1 MSVRRAF
8 GLKFV
13 LLLLLVCV
21 GCGDTFRPVATPLIP
36 PQPSPA
42 APHSILMLST
52 NGPNNRGTSSNFDVS
67 GDTTSAVAPLGLGP
81 IHAALTP
88 NNLQFY
94 VANSLEDSVS
104 TFSPGGIGP
113 VTTISLPLG
122 SKPAF
127 VHTTENGNVYVANF
141 GSMSVAAISTTTNVI
156 TNPLIPVGNQPM
168 ALAETSDGAKLYA
181 ANSADDTVTSIN
193 TAALTPVAT
202 IPTDATPVWLLARPD
217 AVQVQPVGFRV
228 YVLNS
233 GGGTLSTINTAT
245 DTTIPPNVPVG
256 AGANFMVYD
265 KTRTQLYVVNP
276 TLPKV
281 VVLNAATD
289 PPTLVNP
296 AIDLTQAPTGVPIST
311 LASKVSVTAALQ
323 SGTNTTYTYT
333 PISGP
338 PLQGVGQGI
347 VITGMG
353 NAGNNGTFTISAIGT
368 GAFTVVNPSGVTAS
382 GQTGTGVTGGPV
394 SMTVLADGTR
404 AYVVS
409 YALVNDTTRNPPAE
423 AIEWQV
429 SVVNPQ
435 TNTVR
440 SVVPADP
447 ASTLFDVDNVNPTG
461 CGAKPFGPLSPL
473 PFRLFIVAAADSS
486 RVYVAS
492 CDSGRIEIISTASD
506 TLISNP
512 DGTAVLTLPAPPSV
526 FLSPKLSITAASPNG
541 AGTTY
546 TYTALSGPPLQV
558 GMDIVITGM
567 ADGGNNGTFAVT
579 AVGAGTFTAAN
590 SSGVTATAQSGSGNV
605 TTPPPQNPVFMLAG
619 P

>member
-156 TNPLIPVGNQPM
+156 TNPLIQVGKQPV

-181 ANSADDTVTSIN
+181 ANSADGTVTSID
-193 TAALTPVAT
+193 TAALAAVAT
-202 IPTDATPVWLLARPD
+202 IPTDTTPVWLLARPD

-276 TLPKV
+276 TLTKV

-296 AIDLTQAPTGVPIST
+296 AIDLTQAPTGST
-311 LASKVSVTAALQ
+311 LRCVRRD
-323 SGTNTTYTYT
+323 
-333 PISGP
+333 
-338 PLQGVGQGI
+338 
-347 VITGMG
+347 
-353 NAGNNGTFTISAIGT
+353 AI
-368 GAFTVVNPSGVTAS
+368 
-382 GQTGTGVTGGPV
+382 
-394 SMTVLADGTR
+394 
-404 AYVVS
+404 
-409 YALVNDTTRNPPAE
+409 
-423 AIEWQV
+423 
-429 SVVNPQ
+429 
-435 TNTVR
+435 
-440 SVVPADP
+440 
-447 ASTLFDVDNVNPTG
+447 
-461 CGAKPFGPLSPL
+461 LS
-473 PFRLFIVAAADSS
+473 R
-486 RVYVAS
+486 
-492 CDSGRIEIISTASD
+492 
-506 TLISNP
+506 
-512 DGTAVLTLPAPPSV
+512 
-526 FLSPKLSITAASPNG
+526 
-541 AGTTY
+541 
-546 TYTALSGPPLQV
+546 
-558 GMDIVITGM
+558 
-567 ADGGNNGTFAVT
+567 
-579 AVGAGTFTAAN
+579 
-590 SSGVTATAQSGSGNV
+590 
-605 TTPPPQNPVFMLAG
+605 
-619 P
+619 